1 MKNLHN
7 QNIPDSVTH
16 PKSLMTW
23 GCFLSFFI
31 VSSSF
36 INSLLYDSAALAGEL
51 KGNVNDMQNKKK
63 IGKKCS
69 EISTWLTFKHLNG
82 HCSRIRPPLK
92 SYCRSLG
99 NLSKS
104 TFTNDFFDG
113 NVMSWNFPGAF
124 CWTRRLVTWTCTLCF
139 SIIFPG
145 FSETHVLW
153 RRLPGCAWNALTW
166 FDIL

>member
-1 MKNLHN
+1 M
-7 QNIPDSVTH
+7 
-16 PKSLMTW
+16 MW
-23 GCFLSFFI
+23 GCLSSFFI

-51 KGNVNDMQNKKK
+51 KANVNDMQIKKHTHKKK
-63 IGKKCS
+63 FGKKCS
-69 EISTWLTFKHLNG
+69 EISTWLTSKHLNS

-99 NLSKS
+99 HLTKS

-145 FSETHVLW
+145 FFEIHVPR
-153 RRLPGCAWNALTW
+153 RRLHDCAWMALTW